1 MQNFMVERLRPI
13 VLVPVMGLL
22 LASCATMSPEE
33 CKVAD
38 WTQIGQRDGMDGR
51 TLSQLGDRAEDC
63 AKVGVSV
70 NTEAYQKGRDQGLI
84 SYCRPDNALRVGL
97 AGGFYAGVCPPETHA
112 AFQQR
117 YEAARYVYDLR
128 SEMNALDGRIGNL
141 ERRLRDVN
149 RSEEKR
155 LADATSEEQRKAI
168 RKAIDDE
175 RRDIRNDLSETDRR
189 LRRKRD
195 ELRSAE
201 FSLSNWRY

>member
-1 MQNFMVERLRPI
+1 MLVRLSR
-13 VLVPVMGLL
+13 LVSVPFFGLV

-38 WTQIGQRDGMDGR
+38 WAQVGQRDGLEGR
-51 TLSQLGDRAEDC
+51 APGQLADRAEDC
-63 AKVGVSV
+63 AKVGVSI
-70 NTEAYQKGRDQGLI
+70 NTQAYQQGRELGLR

-97 AGGFYAGVCPPETHA
+97 SGGFYAGVCPPDAHA
-112 AFQQR
+112 AFQPR
-117 YEAARYVYDLR
+117 YEAARSVHDLR
-128 SEMNALDGRIGNL
+128 NEVNNLDERIETL
-141 ERRLRDVN
+141 ERRLRDVS
-149 RSEEKR
+149 RAEDKR
-155 LADATSEEQRKAI
+155 LADASSDEQRKAI

-201 FSLSNWRY
+201 FSLSNLRD

>member
-1 MQNFMVERLRPI
+1 MLARLSRLALLPFFG
-13 VLVPVMGLL
+13 LV

-38 WTQIGQRDGMDGR
+38 WTQIGERDGLDGR
-51 TLSQLGDRAEDC
+51 TLAQLNDRTEDC

-70 NTEAYQKGRDQGLI
+70 NAQAYQRGREQGLR

-97 AGGFYAGVCPPETHA
+97 SGGFYAGFCPPETHA
-112 AFQQR
+112 VFQQR
-117 YEAARYVYDLR
+117 YEAARYVHGLR
-128 SEMNALDGRIGNL
+128 GEVNNLDGRIEHL

-149 RSEEKR
+149 RGEEKR
-155 LADATSEEQRKAI
+155 LADAGTDEQRKAV

-201 FSLSNWRY
+201 FSLSALRY

>member
-1 MQNFMVERLRPI
+1 MLTKLGRLALLS
-13 VLVPVMGLL
+13 VFGFL

-38 WTQIGQRDGMDGR
+38 WGQLGERDGMEGR
-51 TLSQLGDRAEDC
+51 TLAQLGDRSADC

-70 NTEAYQKGRDQGLI
+70 NTQAYQQGRDLGLR
-84 SYCRPDNALRVGL
+84 SYCRPENALRVGL
-97 AGGFYAGVCPPETHA
+97 SGGYYFGVCPPEAHA
-112 AFQQR
+112 VFQPR

-128 SEMNALDGRIGNL
+128 NEVTSLDGRIDSL

-149 RSEEKR
+149 RGEEKR
-155 LADATSEEQRKAI
+155 LADATSDEQRKAV

-201 FSLSNWRY
+201 FSLSNLRY

>member
-1 MQNFMVERLRPI
+1 MLTTFGRLALAP
-13 VLVPVMGLL
+13 LFGLL
-22 LASCATMSPEE
+22 LTSCATMSPEE

-38 WTQIGQRDGMDGR
+38 WGQIGQRDGMDGR
-51 TLSQLGDRAEDC
+51 TLGQLSDRAADC

-70 NTEAYQKGRDQGLI
+70 DTQAYQKGRDQGLL

-97 AGGFYAGVCPPETHA
+97 SGGFYGGVCPPETHA
-112 AFQQR
+112 EFLQR
-117 YEAARYVYDLR
+117 YESARYVWDLR
-128 SEMNALDGRIGNL
+128 NEVSSLDGRIENL

-155 LADATSEEQRKAI
+155 LADATTDEQRKAI

-201 FSLSNWRY
+201 FSLSNLR

>member
-1 MQNFMVERLRPI
+1 MLARLSRLA
-13 VLVPVMGLL
+13 VVSFLGLV
-22 LASCATMSPEE
+22 LASCASMSPEE
-33 CKVAD
+33 CKLAD
-38 WTQIGQRDGMDGR
+38 WAQIGQRDGLDGR
-51 TLSQLGDRAEDC
+51 TLGQLADRTEDC

-70 NTEAYQKGRDQGLI
+70 NEQAYQQGRDLGLR

-97 AGGFYAGVCPPETHA
+97 SGGFYAGVCPPETHA

-117 YEAARYVYDLR
+117 YEAARYVYGLR
-128 SEMNALDGRIGNL
+128 SEVNALDERIEHL

-149 RSEEKR
+149 RGEEKR
-155 LADATSEEQRKAI
+155 LADAGSDEQRKAV

-201 FSLSNWRY
+201 FSLSYSR